1 VIRPP
6 LLAWGIGALPAPG
19 TEGLVTLC
27 PHNFLGQCP
36 TCALWAAV
44 AALRAQLRWEVA
56 R

>member
-1 VIRPP
+1 MTPCTAHRTFNC
-6 LLAWGIGALPAPG
+6 G
-19 TEGLVTLC
+19 
-27 PHNFLGQCP
+27 